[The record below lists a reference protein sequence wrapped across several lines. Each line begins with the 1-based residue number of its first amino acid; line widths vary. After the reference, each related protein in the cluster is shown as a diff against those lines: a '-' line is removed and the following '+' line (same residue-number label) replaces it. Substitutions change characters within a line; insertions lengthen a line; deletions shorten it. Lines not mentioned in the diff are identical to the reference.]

1 VTITTTLTW
10 ADLRAAYADEL
21 ADLKD
26 AYHEVAGV
34 AADEYDAGLETVA
47 PDDDRLQALKAN
59 ARQFEQA
66 VEEIQKNRHVLEQL
80 EAEYGDGAF
89 EIKMLSGDEVLE
101 NDTELKL
108 QADRRGVPVETLQ
121 HKRNA
126 LVVDA
131 ATVDAPDGVPTD
143 DSGSPVPSDAP
154 NPLTFALWE
163 QVEQLNDAGETDFTP
178 AGVSDGGDIQPAATS
193 ATPTPTDSG
202 ADSSTN
208 GDPTTPE

>member
-21 ADLKD
+21 QDLKD

-34 AADEYDAGLETVA
+34 AADEYSDGLETVA

-80 EAEYGDGAF
+80 EAEYGPGAF

-163 QVEQLNDAGETDFTP
+163 QVERLNDAGETDFTP

-202 ADSSTN
+202 ADSSTVD
-208 GDPTTPE
+208 DPTTPE